1 MIMRR
6 RSIEKSKIVMDNILT
21 SYLSDGYILKSITER
36 KNKFIAQMENKKH
49 YVIIEVYKYYAMQ
62 TTEMY

>member
-21 SYLSDGYILKSITER
+21 SYLSDGYILKSIKER
-36 KNKFIAQMENKKH
+36 KSKFIVQMENKNH
-49 YVIIEVYKYYAMQ
+49 YVIIKVYKYYAMQ
-62 TTEMY
+62 TTEVY